1 MTENGDI
8 IKVLLVDD
16 HALFREGVAEI
27 FDAEEDMRVVGEAEN
42 GLEAVAL
49 AERKKPD
56 MVLLDVEM
64 PVMGA
69 EGAIGRILRAS
80 PSSKV
85 IVLTMY
91 YEPRLVRKFL
101 ALGAQA

>member
-1 MTENGDI
+1 MTENDSS

-27 FDAEEDMRVVGEAEN
+27 FDAEEGMQVVGEAEN
-42 GLEAVAL
+42 GLEAVTL
-49 AERKKPD
+49 AAEEKPD
-56 MVLLDVEM
+56 VVLLDVEM

-69 EGAIGRILRAS
+69 EKAIGQILRAS

-85 IVLTMY
+85 LVLTMY
-91 YEPRLVRKFL
+91 DEPRLV
-101 ALGAQA
+101 